1 MSRSVRYLLLRY
13 DTVDF
18 CERKHVSVKAKMLY
32 YIILEMLHF
41 LFNSLALFLPVR
53 MFLKASS
60 TLVESKAE
68 VSINERV
75 FFSEHEKT
83 KQIKY

>member
-1 MSRSVRYLLLRY
+1 
-13 DTVDF
+13 
-18 CERKHVSVKAKMLY
+18 
-32 YIILEMLHF
+32 MLHF
-41 LFNSLALFLPVR
+41 IFNSLALFLPVR

-83 KQIKY
+83 KHIKC

>member
-1 MSRSVRYLLLRY
+1 MLLRY

-18 CERKHVSVKAKMLY
+18 CEKKNVNVNAVKCNITLPWRFTVGCT
-32 YIILEMLHF
+32 LHQT
-41 LFNSLALFLPVR
+41 LPSLFLPVR

-68 VSINERV
+68 VSMNERV
-75 FFSEHEKT
+75 FFSEDEET
-83 KQIKY
+83 KYDVNK